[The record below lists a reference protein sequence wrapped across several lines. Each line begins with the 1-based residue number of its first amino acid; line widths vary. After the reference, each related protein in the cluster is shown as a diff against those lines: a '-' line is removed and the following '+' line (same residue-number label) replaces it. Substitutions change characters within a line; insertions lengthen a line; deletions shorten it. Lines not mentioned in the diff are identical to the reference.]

1 MDMSTEKDKPMNPD
15 KQKKIDYR
23 YIRMARIWAE
33 NSYCKRRQVGALL
46 VKDKTIISDGYNG
59 TPSGFPNVCEDDNDT
74 TFPYVLHAE
83 ANAIAKVAQSNNS
96 SDGATLYVT
105 ASPCIECAKLII
117 QAGIKRV
124 VYSEKYRLT
133 DGIDLL
139 ERAGVKVEFLNE
151 QGWIVHPDPI
161 SKEEV
166 VVPSVYEGI
175 YADYAELQKQQG
187 FDLEKYQGTEVT
199 VITYQVLNYP
209 DYPENVT
216 ATMMIC
222 NDRLIGGDI
231 SLNTEDGFMEP
242 LISATAQTF
251 LTADGE

>member
-1 MDMSTEKDKPMNPD
+1 MNPD

-151 QGWIVHPDPI
+151 Q
-161 SKEEV
+161 
-166 VVPSVYEGI
+166 
-175 YADYAELQKQQG
+175 DYKNE
-187 FDLEKYQGTEVT
+187 
-199 VITYQVLNYP
+199 
-209 DYPENVT
+209 
-216 ATMMIC
+216 
-222 NDRLIGGDI
+222 
-231 SLNTEDGFMEP
+231 
-242 LISATAQTF
+242 
-251 LTADGE
+251 